1 MDPRL
6 LLNPKAFA
14 REQAK
19 EKAKATKRTPNYG
32 PKQSRKPQP
41 SATNGTSIKT
51 SPSTPRFDPKL
62 LLNPRA
68 AKSSAR
74 AHKMDDDNI
83 DAMDTSGTDATNTPE
98 RAPGWDILFGQR
110 TQARDAPLEMQ
121 KRKAETQDDDIDS
134 DRSKSRTHFSGVGNA
149 GLGTYLAEER
159 KRMAEKQARDSNG
172 PGINPIEVADDD
184 DDDLEITSSKRLCKL
199 KGCSNEVTDEKA
211 TVCESCTERRLDY
224 NFEVCMGVLHCQA
237 NRTRIPAF
245 AESSTL
251 GKDFW
256 PPTRCKYEREGG
268 ARDSIIHLVDRT
280 GARFARITAQA
291 AAALCSL
298 LEPAAQNLNRF
309 RIKIF
314 IGRTPRKA
322 DEVPKM
328 SVSDVINVQIIMY
341 CPRNKAD
348 SMGRFLSQRNLFLS
362 NPMTGVDSG
371 VEVYNPHVPSD
382 VRSKSIGGVSKP
394 RVSAS
399 TTAIIRTAEEM
410 RQDANALFENMQ
422 KNDDLAEKDADK
434 SIIAT
439 ELMPHQKQA
448 LHFLTAH
455 EGYDATQGS
464 ERVQAD
470 EEPANEEI
478 KRTMSKDVHTLWK
491 ERIEPNGRVSY
502 FNVITGQRTADKP
515 KPVYGGILADMMGL
529 GKTLSI
535 LSLIAAT
542 VDAAE
547 AFGNEDP
554 PMNMGTVQRNAKT
567 TVIVCPKSVLSNW
580 SDQLQSH
587 IHEDA
592 LSVYT
597 YHGTGRI
604 QDLDVLAQ
612 YDIILTTYGTVAT
625 EMADTLRK
633 KAGLA
638 PIQWFRVV
646 LDEAHMIRNSNTSVA
661 KGACAINAQ
670 RRWAVTGT
678 PVQNKLDDLGALIRF
693 LRIQPFDEPGAFAQY
708 ILAPFRTGNTDVL
721 QHLRILVDSIT
732 LRRLKDKIDIVK
744 KDEFLVELEMS
755 EDERKLYERFAG
767 QSNAHIRTMTNNNT
781 QRFRGKAYAHVLK
794 AILRMRMLCCHGKE
808 MLNPEDLKDL
818 EGMDEHNAIELGDE
832 PEVEGEEATFITDR
846 QAYEMFHM
854 AQQSEMAQCADC
866 GTNILNNRAEQ
877 RLEQD
882 SDDAESS
889 DDDPDEDGVM
899 ASLTPCYHFYC
910 PNCREKL
917 KRKVAPQLR
926 TDGYHD
932 CPSCEAYVRF
942 QFFQL
947 TRRGYSGYLRD
958 HVNNRKKGKVVTWNE
973 ENYSGPHTKV
983 NALLDALDKSRAES
997 EQLPFGEPPIRSV
1010 VFTEWTSY
1018 LDLIEHALYNRDI
1031 GYVRLDG
1038 SLSVSKRAQ
1047 VLRVFKTNPQVVVL
1061 LVSIRAGGQGLNF
1074 TAANKVYMME
1084 PQFNPGVEQQAID
1097 RVHRLGQERNVEI
1110 TRFIMSKSI
1119 EQSIQDLQK
1128 KKVKLAQLS
1137 MEKKLSKKE
1146 ESQKKIEELRDLFR

>member
-1 MDPRL
+1 MDPRQ

-14 REQAK
+14 KEQAK
-19 EKAKATKRTPNYG
+19 EKAKGTKRTPNYG
-32 PKQSRKPQP
+32 PKQARKPP
-41 SATNGTSIKT
+41 PTATNGTSINT
-51 SPSTPRFDPKL
+51 SPSAPRFDPRL

-68 AKSSAR
+68 AKSSAK
-74 AHKMDDDNI
+74 AHKMDDNDN
-83 DAMDTSGTDATNTPE
+83 DAMDTSGTDVTNTPE
-98 RAPGWDILFGQR
+98 RAPGWDTFFGQK

-121 KRKAETQDDDIDS
+121 KRKADTQDDDIDS

-159 KRMAEKQARDSNG
+159 KRMAEKQAREPNG
-172 PGINPIEVADDD
+172 PVINPIEVADD

-199 KGCSNEVTDEKA
+199 KGCRNEVTDERA

-256 PPTRCKYEREGG
+256 PPTRCRYEREGG

-291 AAALCSL
+291 AVALCSL
-298 LEPAAQNLNRF
+298 LEPAAQNLNKF
-309 RIKIF
+309 RIKVF
-314 IGRTPRKA
+314 VGRTPRKA

-328 SVSDVINVQIIMY
+328 AVSDVINVQIIMY
-341 CPRNKAD
+341 GPRNKAD

-382 VRSKSIGGVSKP
+382 TRIKGIGGVSKP

-422 KNDDLAEKDADK
+422 KNDDLAEKDADRG
-434 SIIAT
+434 IIAT

-455 EGYDATQGS
+455 EGHDAFQSS
-464 ERVQAD
+464 ELVKAD
-470 EEPANEEI
+470 EEPADDEV
-478 KRTMSKDVHTLWK
+478 KRSTSKDVLTLWK
-491 ERIEPNGRVSY
+491 ERIA
-502 FNVITGQRTADKP
+502 GQRTADKP

-547 AFGNEDP
+547 AFGNASP
-554 PMNMGTVQRNAKT
+554 PMDMELAQRNAKT

-587 IHEDA
+587 IHEGA
-592 LSVYT
+592 LSVYV
-597 YHGTGRI
+597 YHGASRA
-604 QDLDVLAQ
+604 QDLDYLAQ
-612 YDIILTTYGTVAT
+612 FDIILTSYGTVAT

-633 KAGLA
+633 KAALA
-638 PIQWFRVV
+638 SIQWFRVV

-708 ILAPFRTGNTDVL
+708 ILAPFRSGNTDVL
-721 QHLRILVDSIT
+721 QHLRILVDGIT

-755 EDERKLYERFAG
+755 EEERKLYERFAG

-794 AILRMRMLCCHGKE
+794 AILRMRMLCCHGRE

-832 PEVEGEEATFITDR
+832 PDLEGEEATFINDR

-866 GTNILNNRAEQ
+866 GTSILNKRAEQ
-877 RLEQD
+877 RMEQERE
-882 SDDAESS
+882 DADSS
-889 DDDPDEDGVM
+889 DDDPDEDDIM

-910 PNCREKL
+910 PNCRDKL

-926 TDGYHD
+926 QDGYHD

-947 TRRGYSGYLRD
+947 TRRGYSEYLNE
-958 HVNNRKKGKVVTWNE
+958 HVNNRKKGKIVTWDE

-983 NALLDALDKSRAES
+983 KALLDALDASRAES

-1018 LDLIEHALYNRDI
+1018 LDLIEHALYMRDI

-1038 SLSVSKRAQ
+1038 SLSISKRAS

-1110 TRFIMSKSI
+1110 TRFIMKKSI
-1119 EQSIQDLQK
+1119 EQSIQTLQK
-1128 KKVKLAQLS
+1128 KKMKLAQLS
-1137 MEKKLSKKE
+1137 MEKNLSRKE